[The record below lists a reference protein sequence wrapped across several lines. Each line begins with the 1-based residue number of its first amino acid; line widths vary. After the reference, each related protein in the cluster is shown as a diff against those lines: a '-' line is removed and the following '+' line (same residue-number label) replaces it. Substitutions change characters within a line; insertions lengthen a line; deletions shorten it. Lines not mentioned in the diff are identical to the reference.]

1 MSVKGE
7 CYSRLS
13 PMKRKFE
20 VEFSVDYSKAFKI
33 GRRLLD
39 QFYNRKG
46 FFADYSMPEYVLPR
60 NLKKGTREHA
70 LFLTYVI
77 SIDYMTDA
85 EKLWKR
91 SRGAYELHPERF
103 TPEEILKLSSRT
115 VENVVKSLGA
125 RFYSNAAK
133 TWIKISKLL
142 VDKYGGDPGN
152 ITREPLD
159 IVEIKR
165 RLREFPYLRGSKLSN
180 FYIRAMGETGLF
192 KVKNLDELD
201 IPVDK
206 QVARFTMY
214 TGVLRLLSEQ
224 FTGCVHEEPMRG
236 LIEEAWRN
244 AAKKLDTAPWKLDEP
259 IWTVGSK
266 SCSRR
271 KCGKCPV
278 EELCNKTK
286 GITFKENTV
295 IWRRVS

>member
-1 MSVKGE
+1 M
-7 CYSRLS
+7 R
-13 PMKRKFE
+13 RKFE
-20 VEFSVDYSKAFKI
+20 VEFAVNDVKALKI
-33 GRRLLD
+33 AEKLFD
-39 QFYNRKG
+39 QFYSRKR
-46 FFADYSMPEYVLPR
+46 FFADYSMPEYILPR
-60 NLKKGTREHA
+60 NLKEGTREHA

-91 SRGAYELHPERF
+91 SRGAYELHPDRF
-103 TPEEILKLSSRT
+103 TPEEILRFSPRT
-115 VENVVKSLGA
+115 VENIVKSLGA

-142 VDKYGGDPGN
+142 VEKYGGDPRN
-152 ITREPLD
+152 ITKEPLEID
-159 IVEIKR
+159 EIKR
-165 RLREFPYLRGSKLSN
+165 RLRDFPYLRGNKLSN

-192 KVKNLDELD
+192 KVKNLKELD

-214 TGVLRLLSEQ
+214 TGVLKLLSEQ

-266 SCSRR
+266 LCSQRR
-271 KCGKCPV
+271 CGKCPV
-278 EELCNKTK
+278 EELCDKTK

-295 IWRRVS
+295 IWRRQN

>member
-1 MSVKGE
+1 M
-7 CYSRLS
+7 R
-13 PMKRKFE
+13 RKFE
-20 VEFSVDYSKAFKI
+20 FAVDDVKASQI
-33 GRRLLD
+33 AERLFD

-46 FFADYSMPEYVLPR
+46 FFADYSMPEYILPR
-60 NLKKGTREHA
+60 NLVEGSMEHA

-91 SRGAYELHPERF
+91 SRSAYELHPDRF
-103 TPEEILKLSSRT
+103 TPEEILKVSPRT

-142 VDKYGGDPGN
+142 VDKYGGDPRN
-152 ITREPLD
+152 ITSRPLTIEELKEKID
-159 IVEIKR
+159 
-165 RLREFPYLRGSKLSN
+165 EFPYLRGPKLNN
-180 FYIRAMGETGLF
+180 FFIRVMGETGLF
-192 KVKNLDELD
+192 KLKNLNELD

-214 TGVLRLLSEQ
+214 TGVLKLLSEK
-224 FTGCVHEEPMRG
+224 FTGCVHEEPIRS
-236 LIEEAWRN
+236 LVEEAWRN
-244 AAKKLDTAPWKLDEP
+244 AARKLDTAPWKLDEP
-259 IWTVGSK
+259 IWTIGSK
-266 SCSRR
+266 LCSGR

-278 EELCNKTK
+278 MDLCDKTK

-295 IWRRVS
+295 IWRRQISEDTSV